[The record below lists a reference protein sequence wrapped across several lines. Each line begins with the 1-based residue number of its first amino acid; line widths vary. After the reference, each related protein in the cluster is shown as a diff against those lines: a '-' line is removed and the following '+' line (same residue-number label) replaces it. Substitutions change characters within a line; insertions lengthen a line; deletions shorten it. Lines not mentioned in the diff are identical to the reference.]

1 MSGVIENTELWTY
14 IINHAKK
21 KQPQAIITL
30 LDLQN
35 AFGEVDHRLLL
46 KVLDYHHVL
55 VKLKS
60 LIKNYYHNYAISI
73 GTGNYSTEPML
84 VRKGVLQGDCLSP

>member
-1 MSGVIENTELWTY
+1 MSGVIENTESLTY

-46 KVLDYHHVL
+46 KVLDYHHVP
-55 VKLKS
+55 VKLKP
-60 LIKNYYHNYAISI
+60 LIKDYYHNYVMSV
-73 GTGNYSTEPML
+73 GTGNY
-84 VRKGVLQGDCLSP
+84 